1 MSLPIRPNV
10 LGMQPYV
17 AGKPIEEV
25 KRELGLSTIVKL
37 ASNEN
42 PLGPS
47 PKAIAA
53 VAEAAAEMHLYPD
66 AGAYDL
72 RAAIAARYGVDEGRV
87 ILGNGSD
94 ELIHMLGMVFLS
106 GPQDELMV
114 GYPSFVRYDAA
125 AQLADAKLVRVPLD
139 ADLRHDLRAMSDAV
153 TSRTRLIFIA
163 NPNNPT
169 GTVVSKAELDAFLD
183 RIPDNVM
190 VILDE
195 AYFEFADGPDFPS
208 SLDYLADRTNVI
220 GLRTFSKTYGLA
232 GIRIGFGFASPAV
245 VDAINR
251 AREPFN
257 VNRLAQVAA
266 IAALSDQD
274 HLRAT
279 VDNNRQGIETISA
292 ALTSIGAKVY
302 PSQANFVLAD
312 LGRPASPLFDALL
325 REGIIIRSG
334 AGLGMPTCVRVS
346 VGSTSEN
353 AAFAAALPRV
363 SVAA

>member
-1 MSLPIRPNV
+1 
-10 LGMQPYV
+10 MQPYV

-25 KRELGLSTIVKL
+25 QREFGLDRIIKL

-53 VAEAAAEMHLYPD
+53 VQAEAPSMHLYPD
-66 AGAYDL
+66 ACAHDL
-72 RAAIAARYGVDEGRV
+72 REAIALRYGVEPGQV
-87 ILGNGSD
+87 IVGNGSD
-94 ELIHMLGMVFLS
+94 EIIHMLGMIFLS
-106 GPQDELMV
+106 GPEDSVMV

-125 AQLADAKLVRVPLD
+125 AQLAESQLVRVPLD
-139 ADLRHDLRAMSDAV
+139 FDLRHDLDAMAKAV
-153 TSRTRLIFIA
+153 TSRTKLIFIA

-169 GTVVSKAELDAFLD
+169 GTVVGRAELNQFLD
-183 RIPDNVM
+183 QIPESV
-190 VILDE
+190 VVVLDE

-208 SLDYLADRTNVI
+208 SLDYVRDRVNVI

-232 GIRIGFGFASPAV
+232 GIRIGFGFASAAV
-245 VDAINR
+245 VDALNR

-257 VNRLAQVAA
+257 ANRLAQVAA

-279 VDNNRQGIETISA
+279 VENNRRGIETISQ
-292 ALTSIGAKVY
+292 ALESIGAKVY

-312 LGRPASPLFDALL
+312 LHRPAAPLFDALL
-325 REGIIIRSG
+325 REGIIIRNG

-346 VGSTSEN
+346 IGTAQEN
-353 AAFAAALPRV
+353 EAFAETLARV
-363 SVAA
+363 SLPVS